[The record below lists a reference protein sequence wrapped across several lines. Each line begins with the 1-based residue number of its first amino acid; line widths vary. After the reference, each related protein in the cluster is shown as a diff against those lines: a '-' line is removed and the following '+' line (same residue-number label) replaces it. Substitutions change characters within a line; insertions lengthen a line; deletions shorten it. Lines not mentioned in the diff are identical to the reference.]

1 MNMTHQILLVE
12 DNADDELLTI
22 EALKNNHLANDII
35 VARDGQQALDY
46 LFAEGDHSVRDISQ
60 QPQIILL
67 DLNLPKISGLDVLRR
82 IRQHE
87 HTRYIPTIIL
97 TSSSM
102 EMDMIESYDLGA
114 NSYLCK
120 PIDFDSF
127 SEVIKQIGLYWL
139 ILNRIPNA

>member
-1 MNMTHQILLVE
+1 MNKAHQILLVE